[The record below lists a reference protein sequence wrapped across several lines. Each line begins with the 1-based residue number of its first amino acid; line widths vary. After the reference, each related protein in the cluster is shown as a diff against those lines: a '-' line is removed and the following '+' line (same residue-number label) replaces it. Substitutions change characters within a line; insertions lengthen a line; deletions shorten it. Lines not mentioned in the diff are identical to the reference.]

1 MGGRQGR
8 ARGECRGR
16 PRASPLARKGKF
28 RRQCHKEMRHD
39 IRRGRRAG
47 WHGACPYNRTQFA
60 AWEEG
65 KGGHGAN
72 VGAGPVPARLPERA
86 NSGDNDLEKCG
97 TTYAVPARLPE
108 RANSGDNAMKKWAR
122 HTPWPACGLAR
133 GLPLQ
138 SHPIRRMGGRQGPA
152 PTVAHNSPHGRKAR
166 GLPLQSHL
174 LRRMGPAPTVRRGRF
189 PRTHQLMRRRSF
201 PISSAWARSA
211 EELRR
216 SSVQR
221 SGLLRIY
228 STTY

>member
-1 MGGRQGR
+1 MRLKSGNTVARGRHPGDCRGRKARAGTVRMCR
-8 ARGECRGR
+8 ARYECRGR

-28 RRQCHKEMRHD
+28 MRRFLLEC
-39 IRRGRRAG
+39 A
-47 WHGACPYNRTQFA
+47 
-60 AWEEG
+60 
-65 KGGHGAN
+65 GHGTT

-86 NSGDNDLEKCG
+86 NSGDNALEKCS
-97 TTYAVPARLPE
+97 TTYAVAGV
-108 RANSGDNAMKKWAR
+108 RAG
-122 HTPWPACGLAR
+122 T
-133 GLPLQ
+133 
-138 SHPIRRMGGRQGPA
+138 GPA
-152 PTVAHNSPHGRKAR
+152 PTVTPNSPHGRKAR
-166 GLPLQSHL
+166 GLPLQSHPI
-174 LRRMGPAPTVRRGRF
+174 RRTGPAPTVRRGKF